1 MCGCP
6 DGRQARRREG
16 EVKEIL
22 VVDDDELMRELVA
35 EWLTADGYRA
45 RTANDGE
52 MALELLREREAA
64 LIITDLHMPKLGGA
78 EAVTQM
84 RREHPGVP
92 LIAMSGHFRSGR
104 YVTPEMVLELGA
116 RLALAKPF
124 SRQDLLQAVRD
135 ILGPSPA

>member
-1 MCGCP
+1 
-6 DGRQARRREG
+6 
-16 EVKEIL
+16 VKEIL
-22 VVDDDELMRELVA
+22 IVDDDELMRELVA

-45 RTANDGE
+45 RTATNGE

-64 LIITDLHMPKLGGA
+64 LIITDLHMPRLGGA
-78 EAVTQM
+78 EAVARM
-84 RREHPGVP
+84 RHEHPDVP

-104 YVTPEMVLELGA
+104 HVTPEVVLALGA

-135 ILGPSPA
+135 VLGPSQA